1 MFFTGGAE
9 STQDIARY
17 TGENIKKNI
26 IKLGQQ
32 PKLGDQIPCP
42 TAKDKSGS
50 GPWPKRGQQ
59 QKKVDA
65 DGGKREGKAGAKQAE
80 ENQPCICESII
91 HGINI
96 KQGK

>member
-1 MFFTGGAE
+1 M
-9 STQDIARY
+9 
-17 TGENIKKNI
+17 
-26 IKLGQQ
+26 GQQ
-32 PKLGDQIPCP
+32 PKLGDQIPRP

-96 KQGK
+96 KQGKKQWLHWE